1 MRKENASHGI
11 THIESHPAEAQHR
24 GAHVRFGPLVQVV
37 RSEKLQ
43 HGHGDAQRNHDPC
56 APEGPGHGRAGEADE
71 DQLKRLLQDHHRWT
85 GSKRARE
92 LLDNWSESRA
102 KFVKV
107 FPNEYKRALTERK
120 AKLVLVATES
130 TPAVAAT

>member
-1 MRKENASHGI
+1 MVSLDKVL
-11 THIESHPAEAQHR
+11 PAAEQH
-24 GAHVRFGPLVQVV
+24 L
-37 RSEKLQ
+37 
-43 HGHGDAQRNHDPC
+43 HDK
-56 APEGPGHGRAGEADE
+56 AGWHLDVADE

-92 LLDNWSESRA
+92 LLDNWSEARA

-120 AKLVLVATES
+120 EKRLLEATE
-130 TPAVAAT
+130 TTQAQVAANLVTAK